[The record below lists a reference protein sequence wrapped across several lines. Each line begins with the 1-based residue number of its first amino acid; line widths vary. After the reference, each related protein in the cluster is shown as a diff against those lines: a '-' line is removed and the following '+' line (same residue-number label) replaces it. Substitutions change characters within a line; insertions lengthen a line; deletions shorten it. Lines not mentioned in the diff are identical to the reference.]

1 MTQDKAGLPPVL
13 YLTHRI
19 PYPPN
24 KGDKV
29 RSFNILRQLA
39 RTHRVWLGTF
49 VDHPD
54 DQRHIPALAQ
64 WCAQT
69 CVIPIEPGIRR
80 LASLHGLLR
89 GEALSLPYYR
99 SPRLSDW
106 VERNVAEHGI
116 RAAVA
121 FSGPMAQYLDVPG
134 LARRIIDFCDV
145 DSAKWT
151 QYAAEHRWPMS
162 WLYRREGARLLDF
175 ERAAAARADA
185 SLFVTAAEAE
195 LFRRAAPEASSRIG
209 VMQNGVDADFFS
221 PAHGGESPYP
231 VGGPV
236 IVFSGAMDYW
246 PNVDAV
252 GWFAT
257 ELLPRIR
264 QQVPGARF
272 WIVGMNPAPAVQA
285 LAGEGIVVT
294 GTVPDVRPYIAHAD
308 VVVAPLRIARG
319 IQNKVLEA
327 MAMARPVVVS
337 AGSAAGLAA
346 RPGQDCEIAHDGDD
360 TVRHVIQLLHDP
372 ARRDAMGA
380 AARTCVMENYS
391 WQAHLAQLDE
401 LLTVESVPSGAV
413 PVGTVPVGAAV
424 GAGLPANTASEQPLS
439 RASPL
444 PRNPLS
450 SRSPR

>member
-1 MTQDKAGLPPVL
+1 MQDSRPPLL

-54 DQRHIPALAQ
+54 DRQHIPALAQ
-64 WCAQT
+64 WCVQT

-80 LASLHGLLR
+80 IASLRGLLR

-99 SPRLSDW
+99 SPRLADW
-106 VERNVAEHGI
+106 VKRSVAEHGI
-116 RAAVA
+116 TRAVA
-121 FSGPMAQYLDVPG
+121 FSGPMAQYLGVPG
-134 LARRIIDFCDV
+134 LARRVVDFCDV

-151 QYAAEHRWPMS
+151 QYAADRRWPMS
-162 WLYRREGARLLDF
+162 WLYRREGERLLAF
-175 ERAAAARADA
+175 ERAAAADCDA
-185 SLFVTAAEAE
+185 SLFVTEAEAD
-195 LFRRAAPEASSRIG
+195 LFRAAAPELSTRVG

-221 PAHGGESPYP
+221 PANAGESPYP
-231 VGGPV
+231 PGGPL

-246 PNVDAV
+246 PNIDAV
-252 GWFAT
+252 TWFAA

-264 QQVPGARF
+264 DAVPGVRF
-272 WIVGMNPAPAVQA
+272 CIVGMNPAPAVQA
-285 LAGEGIVVT
+285 LAGEGVTVT

-337 AGSAAGLAA
+337 AAPAIGLDAEDGRDCAVAADGEDLCNRVVALLA
-346 RPGQDCEIAHDGDD
+346 
-360 TVRHVIQLLHDP
+360 DP
-372 ARRDAMGA
+372 ARGAAMGD
-380 AARTCVMENYS
+380 AARDCVLRAYS
-391 WQAHLAQLDE
+391 WSAHLRMLDWLLDAPPGTAVAARAE
-401 LLTVESVPSGAV
+401 LALPPE
-413 PVGTVPVGAAV
+413 AAV
-424 GAGLPANTASEQPLS
+424 EAVAPQVY
-439 RASPL
+439 
-444 PRNPLS
+444 
-450 SRSPR
+450 

>member
-1 MTQDKAGLPPVL
+1 MQDARPPLL

-54 DQRHIPALAQ
+54 DHAHIPALKQ
-64 WCAQT
+64 WCEQS
-69 CVIPIEPGIRR
+69 CVIPIEPRIRR
-80 LASLHGLLR
+80 IASLRGLAS

-99 SPRLSDW
+99 SPRLMEW
-106 VERNVAEHGI
+106 VRRVVGDHDI

-121 FSGPMAQYLDVPG
+121 FSGPMAQYLDAPG
-134 LARRIIDFCDV
+134 LARRVVDFCDV

-175 ERAAAARADA
+175 ERTVAHNVDA
-185 SLFVTAAEAE
+185 SLFVTAAEAD
-195 LFRRAAPEASSRIG
+195 LFRRVAPELGSRVG
-209 VMQNGVDADFFS
+209 VMQNGVDADYFS
-221 PAHGGESPYP
+221 PANAGDSPYP
-231 VGGPV
+231 PGGPV
-236 IVFSGAMDYW
+236 LVFSGAMDYW

-252 GWFAT
+252 TWFAT
-257 ELLPRIR
+257 ELLPQIR
-264 QQVPGARF
+264 RSVPDARF

-285 LAGEGIVVT
+285 LAGEGVVVT

-308 VVVAPLRIARG
+308 LVVAPLRIARG

-327 MAMARPVVVS
+327 MAMARAVVVS
-337 AGSAAGLAA
+337 AAPANGLAA
-346 RPGQDCEIAHDGDD
+346 EDGRECAVAADGDAFCARVLD
-360 TVRHVIQLLHDP
+360 LLRDP
-372 ARRDAMGA
+372 ARRAGMGEAARDCVLRAYSWSAHLRALDWLLEAPAGAQAAERGGA
-380 AARTCVMENYS
+380 A
-391 WQAHLAQLDE
+391 QAAIAQLE
-401 LLTVESVPSGAV
+401 P
-413 PVGTVPVGAAV
+413 GAA
-424 GAGLPANTASEQPLS
+424 PL
-439 RASPL
+439 R
-444 PRNPLS
+444 
-450 SRSPR
+450 

>member
-1 MTQDKAGLPPVL
+1 MQDSRPPLL

-49 VDHPD
+49 VDHRD
-54 DQRHIPALAQ
+54 DLQHVPTLRQ
-64 WCAQT
+64 WCEQVCA
-69 CVIPIEPGIRR
+69 IPIEPRIRR
-80 LASLHGLLR
+80 IASLRGLLQ
-89 GEALSLPYYR
+89 GQALSLPYYR
-99 SPRLSDW
+99 SPRL
-106 VERNVAEHGI
+106 AEWALRTVGEHDI

-134 LARRIIDFCDV
+134 LTRRVVDFCDV

-162 WLYRREGARLLDF
+162 WLYRREGERLLAF
-175 ERAAAARADA
+175 EREAAAQVDA
-185 SLFVTAAEAE
+185 SLFVTEAEAN
-195 LFRRAAPEASSRIG
+195 LFRAAAPELSTRVG

-221 PAHGGESPYP
+221 PANGGESPYP
-231 VGGPV
+231 SGGPV

-252 GWFAT
+252 TWFAT

-264 QQVPGARF
+264 EAVPEVRF
-272 WIVGMNPAPAVQA
+272 CIVGMNPAPAVQA
-285 LAGEGIVVT
+285 LAGEGVTVT
-294 GTVPDVRPYIAHAD
+294 GTVPDVRPYIAHSD

-337 AGSAAGLAA
+337 AAPAIGLDAEDGRDCAVAADGEDLCNRVVALLA
-346 RPGQDCEIAHDGDD
+346 
-360 TVRHVIQLLHDP
+360 DP
-372 ARRDAMGA
+372 ARGAAMGD
-380 AARTCVMENYS
+380 AARDCVLRAYS
-391 WQAHLAQLDE
+391 WSAHLRMLDWLLEAPPGTAVAARAE
-401 LLTVESVPSGAV
+401 LALPPE
-413 PVGTVPVGAAV
+413 AAV
-424 GAGLPANTASEQPLS
+424 EAVAPQVY
-439 RASPL
+439 
-444 PRNPLS
+444 
-450 SRSPR
+450 

>member
-1 MTQDKAGLPPVL
+1 VQDSRPPLL

-54 DQRHIPALAQ
+54 DHQHIPALKQ
-64 WCAQT
+64 WCEQT

-80 LASLHGLLR
+80 VASLRGLLR

-99 SPRLSDW
+99 NQRLAEW
-106 VERNVAEHGI
+106 VDRAIGEHGI
-116 RAAVA
+116 TRAVA
-121 FSGPMAQYLDVPG
+121 FSGPMAQYLDVRG
-134 LARRIIDFCDV
+134 LERRVVDFCDV

-151 QYAAEHRWPMS
+151 QYAADRRWPMS
-162 WLYRREGARLLDF
+162 WLYRREGERLLAF
-175 ERAAAARADA
+175 ERTAAADCDACLFVTEAEADLFRAAAP
-185 SLFVTAAEAE
+185 E
-195 LFRRAAPEASSRIG
+195 LSTRVG

-221 PAHGGESPYP
+221 PAHAGESPYAA
-231 VGGPV
+231 GGPV

-252 GWFAT
+252 TWFAN

-264 QQVPGARF
+264 QQVPDARF
-272 WIVGMNPAPAVQA
+272 CIVGMNPAPAVQA
-285 LAGEGIVVT
+285 LAGEGITVT

-337 AGSAAGLAA
+337 AAPATGLDAEDGRDCAVAA
-346 RPGQDCEIAHDGDD
+346 DGEAFCS
-360 TVRHVIQLLHDP
+360 RVIELLGDP
-372 ARRDAMGA
+372 ARGATMGA
-380 AARTCVMENYS
+380 AARDCVLRAYS
-391 WQAHLAQLDE
+391 WSAHLRMLDW
-401 LLTVESVPSGAV
+401 LLEAP
-413 PVGTVPVGAAV
+413 PGTAIAARAGLVLSPTAAV
-424 GAGLPANTASEQPLS
+424 EPVAPQVS
-439 RASPL
+439 
-444 PRNPLS
+444 
-450 SRSPR
+450 